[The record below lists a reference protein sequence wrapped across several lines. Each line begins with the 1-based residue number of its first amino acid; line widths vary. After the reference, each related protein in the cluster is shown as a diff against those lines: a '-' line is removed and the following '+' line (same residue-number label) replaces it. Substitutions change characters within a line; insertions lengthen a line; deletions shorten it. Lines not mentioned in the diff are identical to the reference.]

1 MNSATWTDAQALAY
15 IASYADLRQVL
26 GADPEAGRRHYAD
39 AGGAENRKIT
49 FDPLTYIASYTDLV
63 SAFGVN
69 AAAGA
74 RHFIV
79 NGAKEGRSASFD
91 ALRYIAAYGDLIT
104 AFGTDTAAATRH
116 YVTAGVGEGRRAAF
130 DGFSY
135 IASYADLT
143 AAFGANEMAGIRHYI
158 ADGRKEGRAITF
170 DALRYIASYG
180 DLINAFGADA
190 QAGARHYLQAGR
202 SEGRSASFD
211 SVAYLLS
218 NTDLSAAGLDADGA
232 LRHWVAAG
240 YKEGRSASGAFGS
253 DQGGHALSLGT
264 TTTGALERTGDR
276 DWFGITLE
284 AGKKINF
291 NIGFAAG
298 KSGTLTVYDE
308 FGRVVQTGTGPNGI
322 NLTAEKAGLYYV
334 VVSGD
339 LGASYTIA
347 PGNFF
352 ETITG
357 TSGSDTLTGTD
368 GADTIRGLGGDD
380 TLLGR
385 GGNDILEGG
394 EGYDQLN
401 GGLGDDVLYGNNATN
416 SGSDYSFDNLT
427 DDQGGNDKLYGQDGN
442 DILSISRYG
451 NIAASTVTLDGGNGD
466 DYIRFW
472 STRFLD
478 TVTISGG
485 EGKDDISTGSVLKS
499 VIDAGAGNDKVSISM
514 LGGDQTITLGTGADA
529 LTLEGNSYSFANGNP
544 TTVTDFQTGTDT
556 INLDKYL
563 ADTLIGW
570 DKVANPF
577 STGHLKLV
585 QSGSDTLLQLDRDG
599 STGSSYSLATLLTL
613 SNTTAS
619 AFTAKDLGFAPDG
632 SAPVGQTIT
641 GTSGSDTLTGTDGAD
656 TIRGLGG
663 DDTLLGRGGNDILE
677 GGEGYDQLNG
687 GLGDDVLYG
696 NNATN
701 SGSDY
706 SFDNLTDD
714 QGGNDKLYGQDGNDI
729 LSISR
734 YGNIAASTVTLD
746 GGNGDDYIRFWSTR
760 FLDTVT
766 ISGGEGKDD
775 ISTGSVLK
783 SVIDAG
789 AGNDKVNI
797 TMLGGDQTITLGT
810 GADVLTLEGNSY
822 SFASGNPTTVTDFQ
836 TGTDTINIDK
846 YLADTLI
853 GWDKVANPFAT
864 GHLKLV
870 QSGSDTLLQL
880 DRDGSTGSSYS
891 LATLLTLS
899 NTTASAFTAKD
910 LGFAPNATR
919 AAFEDDGGADM
930 GLSDSSA
937 ATYTDMPIL
946 MMADMGFIHA

>member
-15 IASYADLRQVL
+15 IASYSDLRRIL
-26 GADPEAGRRHYAD
+26 GANPEAGRRHYAD
-39 AGGAENRKIT
+39 AGSAENRNIT
-49 FDPLTYIASYTDLV
+49 FDPLTYIASYNDLV
-63 SAFGVN
+63 SAFGVD
-69 AAAGA
+69 AVAGA

-79 NGAKEGRSASFD
+79 DGAKEGRSISFDALRYIASYGDLITAFGTNTDAATRHYISAGVFEGRSASFD
-91 ALRYIAAYGDLIT
+91 ALRYIASYSDLI
-104 AFGTDTAAATRH
+104 AVFGTDTAAATRH
-116 YVTAGVGEGRRAAF
+116 YVMAGVGEGRRATF

-158 ADGRKEGRAITF
+158 VNGQKEGRAVTF

-180 DLINAFGADA
+180 DLINAFGTDA
-190 QAGARHYLQAGR
+190 QAGARHYLEAGR
-202 SEGRSASFD
+202 SEGRSVSFD

-218 NTDLSAAGLDADGA
+218 HADLSAAGLDANGA
-232 LRHWVAAG
+232 LRHWIAAG
-240 YKEGRSASGAFGS
+240 YKEGRSAAGAFGF
-253 DQGGHALSLGT
+253 DQGGHALSLGA
-264 TTTGALERTGDR
+264 TTTGAIERTGDR

-291 NIGFAAG
+291 NLGFAAG
-298 KSGTLTVYDE
+298 KSGALTVYDE
-308 FGRVVQTGTGPNGI
+308 FGRVVQTGMGPNGI
-322 NLTAEKAGLYYV
+322 NVTAEKAGLYYV

-368 GADTIRGLGGDD
+368 GADIIRGLGGSD

-416 SGSDYSFDNLT
+416 SGSDYSFDSLT
-427 DDQGGNDKLYGQDGN
+427 DDQGGNDKLYGQDG
-442 DILSISRYG
+442 DDTLYISRSG
-451 NIAASTVTLDGGNGD
+451 TMAASTVTLDGGNGD

-472 STRFLD
+472 STRF
-478 TVTISGG
+478 I
-485 EGKDDISTGSVLKS
+485 
-499 VIDAGAGNDKVSISM
+499 
-514 LGGDQTITLGTGADA
+514 
-529 LTLEGNSYSFANGNP
+529 
-544 TTVTDFQTGTDT
+544 
-556 INLDKYL
+556 
-563 ADTLIGW
+563 
-570 DKVANPF
+570 
-577 STGHLKLV
+577 
-585 QSGSDTLLQLDRDG
+585 
-599 STGSSYSLATLLTL
+599 
-613 SNTTAS
+613 
-619 AFTAKDLGFAPDG
+619 
-632 SAPVGQTIT
+632 
-641 GTSGSDTLTGTDGAD
+641 
-656 TIRGLGG
+656 
-663 DDTLLGRGGNDILE
+663 
-677 GGEGYDQLNG
+677 
-687 GLGDDVLYG
+687 
-696 NNATN
+696 
-701 SGSDY
+701 
-706 SFDNLTDD
+706 
-714 QGGNDKLYGQDGNDI
+714 
-729 LSISR
+729 
-734 YGNIAASTVTLD
+734 
-746 GGNGDDYIRFWSTR
+746 
-760 FLDTVT
+760 DTVT

-822 SFASGNPTTVTDFQ
+822 SFAIGNPTTVTDFQ

-853 GWDKVANPFAT
+853 GWDKATNPFST

-880 DRDGSTGSSYS
+880 DRDGSSGSSYS
-891 LATLLTLS
+891 LTTLLTLS

-910 LGFAPNATR
+910 LGFAPNAIQ
-919 AAFEDDGGADM
+919 AAFEYDGGAEIIP
-930 GLSDSSA
+930 SDGHA
-937 ATYTDMPIL
+937 GAHLYMPVL
-946 MMADMGFIHA
+946 LTADMGFIHA